1 MVSSA
6 ARRDSCWVCP
16 RSSDFALRDWPDG
29 SVLYDE
35 TSGEIQRI
43 NSSAARVMALFL
55 LKPEWNSG
63 EITRVLFGEEHA
75 PDDIESVERVL
86 ANFQSLNLIKRTP
99 Y

>member
-6 ARRDSCWVCP
+6 AQRDSCWVCR

-35 TSGEIQRI
+35 ANGEIQRI

-63 EITRVLFGEEHA
+63 EIVRILFGEEYA
-75 PDDIESVERVL
+75 PEDIESVEMVL